1 MEHVI
6 AIIPILVLL
15 MAGPTNSAQAASSSS
30 LANNCVTQ
38 LLGLYPCLDF
48 VTNGKV
54 DSVSPQCCSAIEAT
68 VKANVMCLC
77 LLFTNNSE
85 IVGVSINQTKALL
98 LPTLCKIVVPPVSTC
113 ENVAD
118 DVMGAQVNDSTP
130 VPKGLASGNRR
141 LSPRDIPM
149 SPTQSVTSGTT
160 SKTHEEPIKEKS

>member
-1 MEHVI
+1 MSAETSISISMAMEHVV

-15 MAGPTNSAQAASSSS
+15 MAGPTNSVQAVSSSS
-30 LANNCVTQ
+30 LGKNCVTQ

-113 ENVAD
+113 QSKFKLLFTCIFRVQNNTIAII
-118 DVMGAQVNDSTP
+118 
-130 VPKGLASGNRR
+130 
-141 LSPRDIPM
+141 LS
-149 SPTQSVTSGTT
+149 
-160 SKTHEEPIKEKS
+160 EIKRVI